1 LTLHTCLINVL
12 HLCTVIYYSV
22 SISK

>member
-12 HLCTVIYYSV
+12 HRCTVIYYSF
-22 SISK
+22 SI